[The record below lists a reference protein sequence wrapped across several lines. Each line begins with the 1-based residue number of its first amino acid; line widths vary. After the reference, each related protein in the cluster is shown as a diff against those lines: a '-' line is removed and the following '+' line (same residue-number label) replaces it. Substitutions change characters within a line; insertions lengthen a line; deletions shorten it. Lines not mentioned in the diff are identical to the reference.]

1 MIMHICDVDSPAHV
15 LHIHTRV
22 LQRHRGTKF
31 ISCPVRLREEIG
43 QTLRKD
49 NSCCCGCVRGFAV
62 CLSAV
67 ALIAV
72 VSGAVVVGS
81 VALVVLGAAVSAL
94 AVENFAA
101 NHVLLLYTVQ

>member
-1 MIMHICDVDSPAHV
+1 M
-15 LHIHTRV
+15 
-22 LQRHRGTKF
+22 
-31 ISCPVRLREEIG
+31 
-43 QTLRKD
+43 
-49 NSCCCGCVRGFAV
+49 

-72 VSGAVVVGS
+72 VSGAVVGS

-94 AVENFAA
+94 AVENFVA

>member
-1 MIMHICDVDSPAHV
+1 M
-15 LHIHTRV
+15 
-22 LQRHRGTKF
+22 
-31 ISCPVRLREEIG
+31 REG
-43 QTLRKD
+43 LCR
-49 NSCCCGCVRGFAV
+49 
-62 CLSAV
+62 AV